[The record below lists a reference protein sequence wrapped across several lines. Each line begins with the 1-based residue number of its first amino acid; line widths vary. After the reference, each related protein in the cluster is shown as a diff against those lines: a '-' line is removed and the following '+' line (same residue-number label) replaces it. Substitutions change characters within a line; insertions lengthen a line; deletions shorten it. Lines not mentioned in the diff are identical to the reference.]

1 MKTGFH
7 SRSMQGR
14 GAAQALIIRT
24 GDPKE
29 YGYICPHCQR
39 RYGARQHLGVVDV
52 VRCTQCPS
60 MADAGQHYLE
70 KRREWRRDRY
80 ERTKV

>member
-1 MKTGFH
+1 MTKRKSGSFGMMYYQNH
-7 SRSMQGR
+7 PS
-14 GAAQALIIRT
+14 
-24 GDPKE
+24 E

-70 KRREWRRDRY
+70 KRREGRRDRY
-80 ERTKV
+80 ERAKV